1 MKLGI
6 HFCDQSGKSYYCN
19 SIQSFLCDKPNEILG
34 SLTKYGAKYGFDSVK
49 EQIGAWEQQISLLQQ
64 TLANAGCSGDIIF
77 EYDIVRMGKR
87 IDVYDAGQVFLQYAN
102 KSTLMN
108 CIQVFMKNIERIKL
122 YILVFGALAGKEKD
136 YKMVAKKWEVL
147 RTELFLHQITIN

>member
-1 MKLGI
+1 M
-6 HFCDQSGKSYYCN
+6 
-19 SIQSFLCDKPNEILG
+19 
-34 SLTKYGAKYGFDSVK
+34 
-49 EQIGAWEQQISLLQQ
+49 
-64 TLANAGCSGDIIF
+64 CSGDIIF